1 MFEAFQQRVVKKGPS
16 SNEGLK
22 YRDIAI
28 VKFESGPCCAH
39 FLRGSIYI
47 LEPVCYAVTVAI
59 SKPIFTKKLSNHKTL
74 SKLTCAVNT
83 ERPRIMWILVLQ
95 TNRVMQN
102 LR

>member
-1 MFEAFQQRVVKKGPS
+1 MPKNPIFIGRVMET
-16 SNEGLK
+16 NA
-22 YRDIAI
+22 D
-28 VKFESGPCCAH
+28 
-39 FLRGSIYI
+39 LRCTLLLS
-47 LEPVCYAVTVAI
+47 ETYAVTVAI